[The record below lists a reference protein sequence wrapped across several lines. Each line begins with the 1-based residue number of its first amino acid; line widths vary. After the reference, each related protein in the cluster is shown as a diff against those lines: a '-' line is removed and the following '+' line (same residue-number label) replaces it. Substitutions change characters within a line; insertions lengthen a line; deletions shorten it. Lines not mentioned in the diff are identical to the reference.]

1 MWYRYQ
7 CILFRQWSLY
17 FSNWKWSWPPQ
28 ILTKEVLLP
37 FDILNTSFHSRK
49 WFVKYTFLFSGRR
62 NRRFCRPWLEYTS
75 HTFVLN
81 ALSGTLFLEWPKYQY
96 KWHCNGALW
105 NKHLIVFLELF
116 RNVLI
121 NVKKTFSFLFSL
133 LFFFFLFSFLNFV
146 FFFFAKFIRHNLLA
160 TWL

>member
-1 MWYRYQ
+1 MWYRYH

-37 FDILNTSFHSRK
+37 FDTLNTSFHSRK

-62 NRRFCRPWLEYTS
+62 YCRFCRPWLENPN

-96 KWHCNGALW
+96 KWPCKGALW
-105 NKHLIVFLELF
+105 NKHLIVLWELF
-116 RNVLI
+116 RTILI
-121 NVKKTFSFLFSL
+121 YVKKKKKSFLFFF
-133 LFFFFLFSFLNFV
+133 LFFLLFFLFSFLNFV
-146 FFFFAKFIRHNLLA
+146 FFFC
-160 TWL
+160 